1 MGQSKV
7 RSSSIRYDISTSMRL
22 LRAMPV
28 VIGYLVLIVAVFLSM
43 SESVQRIP
51 LESVVVIGIIGLFR
65 YSWVL
70 THCVRAA
77 IYEHYLYPKLRFEA
91 DQLPDA
97 VRMPKKVFFIIPT
110 FGEKPE
116 VSRQMLESVLDE
128 SARVRSKVVI
138 VVNAG
143 SDEDDAVFRT
153 VYEERPG
160 LPNIEMQFIR
170 QIGGKRQGLA
180 NCLAKLMGEEVDRND
195 VIVLMD
201 GDTVLGKGILAK
213 CLPLFVTQPKLG
225 AITTDNISV
234 TKGNWMYRKW
244 YTLRFSMRHRMMK
257 SQSLS
262 RQLLVLTGRFSM
274 FRARECLTH
283 EFISYLEND
292 RIKHWLH
299 GEIKFVT
306 GDDKSTWYCLLN
318 RGCEMLYV
326 PDAHIFCM
334 EDSGPKPL
342 TQSIKKMHRWFG
354 NMLRNNGRGI
364 RLGPG
369 RQRPFIWWCQVDQR
383 ISMFTSLMGPVAAI
397 WGAYWIS
404 PAYLIAY
411 GMIVILARLIY
422 ALILTIEGH
431 RMSFTDI
438 PMLLYTQWIGSL
450 VKIYTMF
457 HLHKQKWDEHR
468 DKTDRAGEARGVSSF
483 DALIPKMQMA
493 LSLSLLMLFVSTVVG
508 VK

>member
-1 MGQSKV
+1 MS
-7 RSSSIRYDISTSMRL
+7 SSSIRYDISTGKRL
-22 LRAMPV
+22 LRALPV
-28 VIGYLVLIVAVFLSM
+28 IIGYIALIIVVFLSLP
-43 SESVQRIP
+43 ESAQRIP

-65 YSWVL
+65 YTWVL

-77 IYEHYLYPKLRFEA
+77 LYEHYLYPKLRFQA
-91 DQLPDA
+91 DQLPKSK
-97 VRMPKKVFFIIPT
+97 RMPNKLFFIIPT
-110 FGEKPE
+110 YGEKPE
-116 VSRQMLESVLDE
+116 VSRKMLNSVLDE
-128 SARVRSKVVI
+128 AARISSKVI
-138 VVNAG
+138 IIVNAG
-143 SDEDDAVFRT
+143 SDADDEVFRQT
-153 VYEERPG
+153 FDARPRV
-160 LPNIEMQFIR
+160 PNVEVKFIR

-180 NCLAKLMGEEVDRND
+180 TCLAHLMKEPVDVND
-195 VIVLMD
+195 ALVLMD
-201 GDTVLGKGILAK
+201 GDTVLGKGILDK
-213 CLPLFVTQPKLG
+213 CLPFFISLPKVA

-234 TKGNWMYRKW
+234 TTGNWMYRKW

-262 RQLLVLTGRFSM
+262 RQLLVLTGRFSV
-274 FRARECLTH
+274 FRAKECLTH

-306 GDDKSTWYCLLN
+306 GDDKSTWYCLLK

-334 EDSGPKPL
+334 EDSGREPF

-364 RLGPG
+364 RMGPG
-369 RQRPFIWWCQVDQR
+369 RQKPFIWWCLVDQR
-383 ISMFTSLMGPVAAI
+383 ISIFTSLMGPVAAI

-411 GMIVILARLIY
+411 GMIVILARLLY

-438 PMLLYTQWIGSL
+438 PMLLYTQWVGSL
-450 VKIYTMF
+450 VKVYTMF
-457 HLHKQKWDEHR
+457 HLHKQKWDDHR
-468 DKTDRAGEARGVSSF
+468 DMSDTAGEAIGGSSLVS
-483 DALIPKMQMA
+483 LIPKMEMA
-493 LSLSLLMLFVSTVVG
+493 LSLSLLVLFVSAVVG

>member
-1 MGQSKV
+1 M
-7 RSSSIRYDISTSMRL
+7 SSLSIRYDVSTGARL
-22 LRAMPV
+22 LRAIPV
-28 VIGYLVLIVAVFLSM
+28 VAVYLLLILVVFM
-43 SESVQRIP
+43 SLPVNIQRIP
-51 LESVVVIGIIGLFR
+51 LESLVVFGIIGIFR
-65 YSWVL
+65 YGWVL

-77 IYEHYLYPKLRFEA
+77 IYEHYMYPKLRFAA
-91 DQLPDA
+91 DQLPESE
-97 VRMPKKVFFIIPT
+97 RLPNKLFIIIPT

-116 VSRQMLESVLDE
+116 VSKQMLGSVLDE
-128 SARVRSKVVI
+128 CARIGSQVII

-143 SDEDDAVFRT
+143 CEEDDALFLSIFN
-153 VYEERPG
+153 ERPR
-160 LPNIEMQFIR
+160 LPNVEMRFIR

-180 NCLAKLMGEEVDRND
+180 DCLNQLMGEEVDEND
-195 VIVLMD
+195 AIILMD
-201 GDTVLGKGILAK
+201 GDTVLGKSILQK
-213 CLPLFVTQPKLG
+213 CLPLFAARPKLG
-225 AITTDNISV
+225 ALTTDNISV

-262 RQLLVLTGRFSM
+262 RQLLVLTGRFSV
-274 FRARECLTH
+274 FRAKECLTP

-334 EDSGPKPL
+334 EDSGAQPFS
-342 TQSIKKMHRWFG
+342 QSIKKMHRWFG
-354 NMLRNNGRGI
+354 NMLRNNGRAI

-369 RQRPFIWWCQVDQR
+369 RQKPFIWWCLIDQR
-383 ISMFTSLMGPVAAI
+383 ISIFTSLMGPIAAI

-404 PAYLIAY
+404 SGYLVAYA
-411 GMIVILARLIY
+411 MIVILSRLAY

-438 PMLLYTQWIGSL
+438 PMLLYTQWVGSS

-457 HLHKQKWDEHR
+457 HLHKQKWDSHR
-468 DKTDRAGEARGVSSF
+468 DTSVSVSGASKASAF
-483 DALIPKMQMA
+483 DAVIPKMQMA
-493 LSLSLLMLFVSTVVG
+493 LSVSMLVLFVTAIVG